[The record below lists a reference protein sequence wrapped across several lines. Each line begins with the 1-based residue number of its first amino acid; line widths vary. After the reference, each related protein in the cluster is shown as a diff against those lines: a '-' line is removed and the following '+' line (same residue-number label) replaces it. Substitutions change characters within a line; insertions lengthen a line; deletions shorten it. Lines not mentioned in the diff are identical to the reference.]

1 MGGECNS
8 PVDPAFGRLMSLALE
23 CSEEA
28 FREAGAFVGRIS
40 SGDSYLESLARAA
53 YMQGMTAG
61 LYKAAAEHIEQAEAS
76 RF

>member
-1 MGGECNS
+1 MGGERNS
-8 PVDPAFGRLMSLALE
+8 PVDPALGRLMSLARE

-40 SGDSYLESLARAA
+40 SGDSCLESLARAA
-53 YMQGMTAG
+53 YMQGMAAG